1 MFIKDMIPKGLN
13 EAYFG
18 KSKELELIE
27 KSFDKAIQSKDKIDT
42 SSLGVV
48 AKQLQKKFG
57 FDNVSIGIDKT
68 PELNAYTYIDIAD
81 IRKMRIKT
89 SEGYKAM
96 PGNTCNI
103 LIVYSPPMLSG
114 VLSGK
119 ELTAI
124 TLHEIGH
131 QFAAKRIANSSSLR
145 HMASYIKG
153 LSELDKIIRIAS
165 QETNSIADM
174 FMMIRRVISKLT
186 EDAVFA
192 IKYVINTLILL
203 KDILKTPTL
212 KDTYNLIGDS
222 SKFGRI
228 LNNLKNFDM
237 RKNPPVRV
245 HDLEEEMA
253 DSFATIYGYGPELAS
268 ALTKIE
274 AADID
279 DNFDPYDNSFYN
291 LYIYIPIYTLLSYI
305 CTTDSGIAIQTSK
318 RVYAQLLTLRKE
330 INDINTDAKTKKRI
344 LADIDELEKV
354 YGKYIDERIEAAER
368 NKVKSATDKYN
379 EEFWNRVLTNK
390 GDNELFS
397 YNKLGELLK

>member
-1 MFIKDMIPKGLN
+1 MFIKDMTTAVN
-13 EAYFG
+13 ETYFG
-18 KSKELELIE
+18 KSKELEIIE
-27 KSFDKAIQSKDKIDT
+27 KSFDKAIQSKDKIDA

-57 FDNVSIGIDKT
+57 FDNVSIGIDKS
-68 PELNAYTYIDIAD
+68 PGLNAYTYIDIAD
-81 IRKMRIKT
+81 IKKMKIKT
-89 SEGYKAM
+89 SEGYKAL
-96 PGNTCNI
+96 PGNTCSI
-103 LIVYSPPMLSG
+103 LVVFSPAMLSG

-131 QFAAKRIANSSSLR
+131 QFASKRILNSSSLR
-145 HMASYIKG
+145 YMASYIRG

-222 SKFGRI
+222 TKSNRI
-228 LNNLKNFDM
+228 MNYIKNFD
-237 RKNPPVRV
+237 KVKKPIRV

-274 AADID
+274 ASDID
-279 DNFDPYDNSFYN
+279 EEFDPYDNSFYN

-305 CTTDSGIAIQTSK
+305 CTSDSGIAIQTSR

-330 INDINTDAKTKKRI
+330 MNDINTDAKTKKRI

-368 NKVKSATDKYN
+368 NKVKSTTDRYN

-390 GDNELFS
+390 RDNELFS

>member
-1 MFIKDMIPKGLN
+1 MFIKDMTTAVN
-13 EAYFG
+13 ETYFG
-18 KSKELELIE
+18 KSKELEIIE
-27 KSFDKAIQSKDKIDT
+27 KSFDKAIQSKDKIDA
-42 SSLGVV
+42 SSLGIV

-68 PELNAYTYIDIAD
+68 PGLNAYTYIDIAD
-81 IRKMRIKT
+81 IKKMKIKT
-89 SEGYKAM
+89 SEGYKAL
-96 PGNTCNI
+96 PGNTCSI
-103 LIVYSPPMLSG
+103 LVVFSPAMLSG

-131 QFAAKRIANSSSLR
+131 QFASKRILNSSSLR
-145 HMASYIKG
+145 YMASYIRG

-222 SKFGRI
+222 TKSNRI
-228 LNNLKNFDM
+228 MNYIKNFD
-237 RKNPPVRV
+237 KIKKPIKV

-274 AADID
+274 ASDID
-279 DNFDPYDNSFYN
+279 DEFDPYDNSFYN

-305 CTTDSGIAIQTSK
+305 CTSDSGIAIQTSR

-330 INDINTDAKTKKRI
+330 MNDINTDAKTKKRI

-368 NKVKSATDKYN
+368 NKVKSATDRYN

-390 GDNELFS
+390 RDNELFS

>member
-1 MFIKDMIPKGLN
+1 MFIKDMTTAVN
-13 EAYFG
+13 ETYFG

-27 KSFDKAIQSKDKIDT
+27 KSFDKAIQSKDKIDAV
-42 SSLGVV
+42 SLGTV

-57 FDNVSIGIDKT
+57 FDNVSIGIDKS
-68 PELNAYTYIDIAD
+68 PGLNAYTYIDIAD
-81 IRKMRIKT
+81 IKKMKIKT
-89 SEGYKAM
+89 SEGYKAL
-96 PGNTCNI
+96 PGNTCSI
-103 LIVYSPPMLSG
+103 LVVFSPAMLSG

-131 QFAAKRIANSSSLR
+131 QFASKRILNSSSLR
-145 HMASYIKG
+145 YMASYIRG

-174 FMMIRRVISKLT
+174 FMTIRKVISKLT

-222 SKFGRI
+222 TKSNRI
-228 LNNLKNFDM
+228 MNYIKNFD
-237 RKNPPVRV
+237 KIKKPIKV

-274 AADID
+274 ASDID
-279 DNFDPYDNSFYN
+279 EEFDPYDNSFYN

-305 CTTDSGIAIQTSK
+305 CTSDSGIAIQTSR

-330 INDINTDAKTKKRI
+330 MNDINTDAKTKKRI
-344 LADIDELEKV
+344 IADIDELEKV

-368 NKVKSATDKYN
+368 NKVKSATDRYN

-390 GDNELFS
+390 RDNELFS

>member
-1 MFIKDMIPKGLN
+1 MFIKDMTTAVN
-13 EAYFG
+13 ETYFG

-27 KSFDKAIQSKDKIDT
+27 KSFDKAIQSKNKIDA
-42 SSLGVV
+42 SSLGIV

-57 FDNVSIGIDKT
+57 FDNVSIGIDKS
-68 PELNAYTYIDIAD
+68 PGLNAYTYIDIAD
-81 IRKMRIKT
+81 IKKMKIKT
-89 SEGYKAM
+89 SEGYKAL
-96 PGNTCNI
+96 PGNTCSI
-103 LIVYSPPMLSG
+103 LVVFSPAMLSG

-131 QFAAKRIANSSSLR
+131 QFASKRILNSSSLR
-145 HMASYIKG
+145 YMASYIRG

-222 SKFGRI
+222 TKSNRI
-228 LNNLKNFDM
+228 MNYIKNFD
-237 RKNPPVRV
+237 KVKKPIKV

-274 AADID
+274 ASDID
-279 DNFDPYDNSFYN
+279 DEFDPYDNSFYN

-305 CTTDSGIAIQTSK
+305 CTSDSGIAIQTSR

-330 INDINTDAKTKKRI
+330 MNDINTDAKTKKRI

-368 NKVKSATDKYN
+368 NKVKSATDRYN

-390 GDNELFS
+390 RDNELFS

>member
-1 MFIKDMIPKGLN
+1 MFIKDMTTAVN
-13 EAYFG
+13 ETYFG
-18 KSKELELIE
+18 KSKELEIIE
-27 KSFDKAIQSKDKIDT
+27 KSFDKAIQSKDKIDA

-57 FDNVSIGIDKT
+57 FDNVSLGIDKS
-68 PELNAYTYIDIAD
+68 PGLNAYTYIDIAD
-81 IRKMRIKT
+81 IKKMKIKT
-89 SEGYKAM
+89 SEGYKAL
-96 PGNTCNI
+96 PGNTCSI
-103 LIVYSPPMLSG
+103 LVVFSPAMLSG

-131 QFAAKRIANSSSLR
+131 QFASKRILNSSSLR
-145 HMASYIKG
+145 YMASYIRG

-222 SKFGRI
+222 TKSNRI
-228 LNNLKNFDM
+228 LNYIKNFD
-237 RKNPPVRV
+237 KVKKPIKV

-274 AADID
+274 ASDID
-279 DNFDPYDNSFYN
+279 DEFDPYDNSFYN

-305 CTTDSGIAIQTSK
+305 CTSDSGIAIQTSR

-330 INDINTDAKTKKRI
+330 MNDINTDAKTKKRI

-368 NKVKSATDKYN
+368 NKVKSATDRYN

-390 GDNELFS
+390 RDNELFS

>member
-1 MFIKDMIPKGLN
+1 MFIKDMTTAVN
-13 EAYFG
+13 ETYFG
-18 KSKELELIE
+18 KSKELEIIE
-27 KSFDKAIQSKDKIDT
+27 KSFDKAIQSKDKIDAA
-42 SSLGVV
+42 SLGTV

-57 FDNVSIGIDKT
+57 FDNVSIGIDKN
-68 PELNAYTYIDIAD
+68 PDINAYTYIDIAD
-81 IRKMRIKT
+81 IKKMRIKT

-103 LIVYSPPMLSG
+103 LIVYSPSMLSG
-114 VLSGK
+114 ILSGK

-145 HMASYIKG
+145 HMASYIRG

-203 KDILKTPTL
+203 KDIFKTPTL

-222 SKFGRI
+222 SKFSRVMNYI
-228 LNNLKNFDM
+228 KNYDM
-237 RKNPPVRV
+237 VKKPISV

-344 LADIDELEKV
+344 LADIDELEKI

-368 NKVKSATDKYN
+368 NKVKSTTDKYN

-390 GDNELFS
+390 RDNELFS

>member
-1 MFIKDMIPKGLN
+1 MFIKDMTTAVN
-13 EAYFG
+13 ETYFG

-27 KSFDKAIQSKDKIDT
+27 KSFDKAIQSKNKIDA
-42 SSLGVV
+42 SSLGIV

-57 FDNVSIGIDKT
+57 FDNVSIGIDKS
-68 PELNAYTYIDIAD
+68 PGLNAYTYIDIAD
-81 IRKMRIKT
+81 IKKMKIKT
-89 SEGYKAM
+89 SEGYKAL
-96 PGNTCNI
+96 PGNTCSI
-103 LIVYSPPMLSG
+103 LVVFSQAMLSG

-131 QFAAKRIANSSSLR
+131 QFASKRILNSSSLR
-145 HMASYIKG
+145 YMASYIRG

-222 SKFGRI
+222 TKSNRI
-228 LNNLKNFDM
+228 MNYIKNFD
-237 RKNPPVRV
+237 KVKKPIKV

-274 AADID
+274 ASDID
-279 DNFDPYDNSFYN
+279 EEFDPYDNSFYN

-305 CTTDSGIAIQTSK
+305 CTSDSDIAIQTSR

-330 INDINTDAKTKKRI
+330 MNDINTDAKTKKRI
-344 LADIDELEKV
+344 IADIDELEKV
-354 YGKYIDERIEAAER
+354 YGKYIDERIEASER
-368 NKVKSATDKYN
+368 NKVKSATDRYN

-390 GDNELFS
+390 RDNELFS

>member
-1 MFIKDMIPKGLN
+1 MFIKDMTTAVN
-13 EAYFG
+13 ETYFG

-27 KSFDKAIQSKDKIDT
+27 KSFDKAIQSKNKIDA
-42 SSLGVV
+42 SSLGIV

-68 PELNAYTYIDIAD
+68 PGLNAYTYIDIAD
-81 IRKMRIKT
+81 IKKMKIKT
-89 SEGYKAM
+89 SEGYKAL
-96 PGNTCNI
+96 PGNTCSI
-103 LIVYSPPMLSG
+103 LVVFSPAMLSG

-131 QFAAKRIANSSSLR
+131 QFASKRILNSSSLR
-145 HMASYIKG
+145 YMASYIRG

-222 SKFGRI
+222 TKSNRI
-228 LNNLKNFDM
+228 MNYIKNFD
-237 RKNPPVRV
+237 KVKKPIKV

-274 AADID
+274 ASDID
-279 DNFDPYDNSFYN
+279 EEFDPYDNSFYN

-305 CTTDSGIAIQTSK
+305 CTSDSGIAIQTSR

-330 INDINTDAKTKKRI
+330 MNDINTDAKTKKRI

-368 NKVKSATDKYN
+368 NKVKSTTDRYN

-390 GDNELFS
+390 RDNELFS

>member
-1 MFIKDMIPKGLN
+1 MFIKDMTTAVN
-13 EAYFG
+13 ETYFG
-18 KSKELELIE
+18 KSKELEIIE
-27 KSFDKAIQSKDKIDT
+27 KSFDKAIQSKDKIDAA
-42 SSLGVV
+42 SLGIV

-57 FDNVSIGIDKT
+57 FDNVSIGIDKS
-68 PELNAYTYIDIAD
+68 PGLNAYTYIDIAD
-81 IRKMRIKT
+81 IKKMKIKT
-89 SEGYKAM
+89 SEGYKAL
-96 PGNTCNI
+96 PGNTCSI
-103 LIVYSPPMLSG
+103 LVVFFPAMLSG

-131 QFAAKRIANSSSLR
+131 QFASKRILNSSSLR
-145 HMASYIKG
+145 YMASYIRG

-222 SKFGRI
+222 TKSNRI
-228 LNNLKNFDM
+228 MNYIKNFD
-237 RKNPPVRV
+237 KVKKPIKV

-274 AADID
+274 ASDID
-279 DNFDPYDNSFYN
+279 EEFDPYDNSFYN

-305 CTTDSGIAIQTSK
+305 CTSDSGIAIQTSR

-330 INDINTDAKTKKRI
+330 MNDINTDAKTKKRI

-368 NKVKSATDKYN
+368 NKVKSATDRYN

-390 GDNELFS
+390 RDNELFS

>member
-1 MFIKDMIPKGLN
+1 MFIKDMTTAVN
-13 EAYFG
+13 ETYFG
-18 KSKELELIE
+18 KSKELETIE
-27 KSFDKAIQSKDKIDT
+27 KSFDKAIQSKDKIDA
-42 SSLGVV
+42 SSLGIV

-68 PELNAYTYIDIAD
+68 PGLNAYTYIDIAD
-81 IRKMRIKT
+81 IKKMKIKT
-89 SEGYKAM
+89 SEGYKAL
-96 PGNTCNI
+96 PGNTCSI
-103 LIVYSPPMLSG
+103 LVVFSPAMLSG

-131 QFAAKRIANSSSLR
+131 QFASKRILNSSSLR
-145 HMASYIKG
+145 YMASYIRG

-222 SKFGRI
+222 TKSNRI
-228 LNNLKNFDM
+228 MNYIKNFD
-237 RKNPPVRV
+237 KVKKPIKV

-274 AADID
+274 ASDID
-279 DNFDPYDNSFYN
+279 EEFDPYDNSFYN

-305 CTTDSGIAIQTSK
+305 CTSDSGIAIQTSR

-330 INDINTDAKTKKRI
+330 MNDINTDAKTKKRI

-368 NKVKSATDKYN
+368 NKVKSTTDRYN

-390 GDNELFS
+390 RDNELFS

>member
-1 MFIKDMIPKGLN
+1 MFIKDMTTTTVN
-13 EAYFG
+13 ETYFG

-27 KSFDKAIQSKDKIDT
+27 KSFDKAIQSKNKIDA
-42 SSLGVV
+42 SSLGIV

-57 FDNVSIGIDKT
+57 FDNVSIGIDKS
-68 PELNAYTYIDIAD
+68 PGLNAYTYIDIAD
-81 IRKMRIKT
+81 IKKMKIKT
-89 SEGYKAM
+89 SEGYKAL
-96 PGNTCNI
+96 PGNTCSI
-103 LIVYSPPMLSG
+103 LVVFSPAMLSG
-114 VLSGK
+114 VISGK

-131 QFAAKRIANSSSLR
+131 QFASKRILNSSSLR
-145 HMASYIKG
+145 YMASYIRG

-222 SKFGRI
+222 TKFNRI
-228 LNNLKNFDM
+228 MNYIKNFD
-237 RKNPPVRV
+237 KVKKPIRV

-274 AADID
+274 ASDID
-279 DNFDPYDNSFYN
+279 EEFDPYDNSFYN

-305 CTTDSGIAIQTSK
+305 CTSDSGIAIQTSR

-330 INDINTDAKTKKRI
+330 MNDINTDAKTKKRI

-368 NKVKSATDKYN
+368 NKVKSTTDRYN

-390 GDNELFS
+390 RDNELFS

>member
-1 MFIKDMIPKGLN
+1 MFIKDMTTAVN
-13 EAYFG
+13 ETYFG
-18 KSKELELIE
+18 KSKELEIIE
-27 KSFDKAIQSKDKIDT
+27 KSFDKAIQSKDKIDA
-42 SSLGVV
+42 SSLGIV

-57 FDNVSIGIDKT
+57 FDNVSIGIDKS
-68 PELNAYTYIDIAD
+68 PGLNAYTYIDIAD
-81 IRKMRIKT
+81 IKKMKIKT
-89 SEGYKAM
+89 SEGYKAL
-96 PGNTCNI
+96 PGNTCSI
-103 LIVYSPPMLSG
+103 LVVFSPAMLSG

-131 QFAAKRIANSSSLR
+131 QFASKRILNSSSLR
-145 HMASYIKG
+145 YMASYIRG

-222 SKFGRI
+222 TKFNRI
-228 LNNLKNFDM
+228 MNYIKNFD
-237 RKNPPVRV
+237 KVNKPIRV
-245 HDLEEEMA
+245 HDMEEEMA

-274 AADID
+274 ASDID
-279 DNFDPYDNSFYN
+279 DEFDPYDNSFYN

-305 CTTDSGIAIQTSK
+305 CTSDSGIAIQTSR

-330 INDINTDAKTKKRI
+330 MNDINTDAKTKKRI
-344 LADIDELEKV
+344 LVDIDELEKV

-368 NKVKSATDKYN
+368 NKVKSATDRYN

-390 GDNELFS
+390 RDNELFS

>member
-1 MFIKDMIPKGLN
+1 MFIKDMTTAVN
-13 EAYFG
+13 ETYFG
-18 KSKELELIE
+18 KSKELEIIE
-27 KSFDKAIQSKDKIDT
+27 KSFDKAIQSKDKIDA
-42 SSLGVV
+42 SSLGIV

-57 FDNVSIGIDKT
+57 FDNVSIGIDKS
-68 PELNAYTYIDIAD
+68 PGLNAYTYIDIAD
-81 IRKMRIKT
+81 IKKMKIKT
-89 SEGYKAM
+89 SEGYKAL
-96 PGNTCNI
+96 PGNTCSI
-103 LIVYSPPMLSG
+103 LVVFSPAMLSG

-131 QFAAKRIANSSSLR
+131 QFASKRILNSSSLR
-145 HMASYIKG
+145 YMASYIRG

-222 SKFGRI
+222 TKSNRI
-228 LNNLKNFDM
+228 MNYIKNFD
-237 RKNPPVRV
+237 KVKKPIKV

-274 AADID
+274 ASDID
-279 DNFDPYDNSFYN
+279 EEFDPYDNSFYN

-305 CTTDSGIAIQTSK
+305 CTSDSGIAIQTSR

-330 INDINTDAKTKKRI
+330 MNDINTDAKTKKRI

-368 NKVKSATDKYN
+368 NKVKSATDRYN

-390 GDNELFS
+390 RDNELFS

>member
-1 MFIKDMIPKGLN
+1 MFIKDMTTAVN
-13 EAYFG
+13 ETYFG
-18 KSKELELIE
+18 KSKELEIIE
-27 KSFDKAIQSKDKIDT
+27 KSFDKAIQSKDKIDA
-42 SSLGVV
+42 SSLGIV

-68 PELNAYTYIDIAD
+68 PGLNAYTYIDIAD
-81 IRKMRIKT
+81 IKKMKIKT
-89 SEGYKAM
+89 SEGYKAL
-96 PGNTCNI
+96 PGNTCSI
-103 LIVYSPPMLSG
+103 LVVFSPAMLSG
-114 VLSGK
+114 ILSGK

-131 QFAAKRIANSSSLR
+131 QFASKRILNSSSLR
-145 HMASYIKG
+145 YMASYIRG

-222 SKFGRI
+222 TKSNRI
-228 LNNLKNFDM
+228 MNYIKNFD
-237 RKNPPVRV
+237 KVKKPIKV

-274 AADID
+274 ASDID
-279 DNFDPYDNSFYN
+279 EEFDPYDNSFYN

-305 CTTDSGIAIQTSK
+305 CTSDSGIAIQTSR

-330 INDINTDAKTKKRI
+330 MNDINTDAKTKKRI

-368 NKVKSATDKYN
+368 NKVKSATDRYN

-390 GDNELFS
+390 RDNELFS

>member
-1 MFIKDMIPKGLN
+1 MFIKDMTTTVN
-13 EAYFG
+13 ETYFG
-18 KSKELELIE
+18 KSKELEIIE
-27 KSFDKAIQSKDKIDT
+27 KSFDKAIQSKDKIDA
-42 SSLGVV
+42 SSLGIV

-68 PELNAYTYIDIAD
+68 PGLNAYTYIDIAD
-81 IRKMRIKT
+81 IKKMKIKT
-89 SEGYKAM
+89 SEGYKAL
-96 PGNTCNI
+96 PGNTCSI
-103 LIVYSPPMLSG
+103 LVVFSPAMLSG

-131 QFAAKRIANSSSLR
+131 QFASKRILNSSSLR
-145 HMASYIKG
+145 YMASYIRG

-222 SKFGRI
+222 TKFSRI
-228 LNNLKNFDM
+228 MNYINNFD
-237 RKNPPVRV
+237 KVKKPIRV

-274 AADID
+274 ASDID
-279 DNFDPYDNSFYN
+279 EEFDPYDNSFYN

-305 CTTDSGIAIQTSK
+305 FTSDSGIAIKTSR

-330 INDINTDAKTKKRI
+330 MNDINTDAKTKKRI

-368 NKVKSATDKYN
+368 NKVKSATDRYN

-390 GDNELFS
+390 RDNELFS

>member
-1 MFIKDMIPKGLN
+1 MFIKDMTTAVN
-13 EAYFG
+13 ETYFG

-27 KSFDKAIQSKDKIDT
+27 KSFDKAIQSKNKIDA
-42 SSLGVV
+42 SSLGIV

-68 PELNAYTYIDIAD
+68 PGLNAYTYIDIAD
-81 IRKMRIKT
+81 IKKMKIKT
-89 SEGYKAM
+89 SEGYKAL
-96 PGNTCNI
+96 PGNTCSI
-103 LIVYSPPMLSG
+103 LVVFSPAMLSG

-131 QFAAKRIANSSSLR
+131 QFASKRILNSSSLR
-145 HMASYIKG
+145 YMASYIRG

-192 IKYVINTLILL
+192 IKYAINTLILL

-222 SKFGRI
+222 TKFSRI
-228 LNNLKNFDM
+228 MNYINNFD
-237 RKNPPVRV
+237 KIKKPIRV

-274 AADID
+274 ASDID
-279 DNFDPYDNSFYN
+279 EEFDPYDNSFYN

-305 CTTDSGIAIQTSK
+305 CTSDSGIAIQTSR

-330 INDINTDAKTKKRI
+330 MNDINTDAKTKKRI

-368 NKVKSATDKYN
+368 NKVKSATDRYN

-390 GDNELFS
+390 RDNELFS

>member
-1 MFIKDMIPKGLN
+1 MFIKDMTTAVN
-13 EAYFG
+13 ETYFG
-18 KSKELELIE
+18 KSKELETIE
-27 KSFDKAIQSKDKIDT
+27 KSFDKAIQSKDKIDA
-42 SSLGVV
+42 SSLGIV

-68 PELNAYTYIDIAD
+68 PGLNAYTYIDIAD
-81 IRKMRIKT
+81 IKKMKIKT
-89 SEGYKAM
+89 SEGYKAL
-96 PGNTCNI
+96 PGNTCSI
-103 LIVYSPPMLSG
+103 LVVFSPAMLSG

-131 QFAAKRIANSSSLR
+131 QFASKRILNSSSLR
-145 HMASYIKG
+145 YMASYIRG

-222 SKFGRI
+222 TKSNRI
-228 LNNLKNFDM
+228 MNYIKNFD
-237 RKNPPVRV
+237 KVKKPIKV

-274 AADID
+274 ASDID
-279 DNFDPYDNSFYN
+279 EEFDPYDNSFYN

-305 CTTDSGIAIQTSK
+305 CTSDSGIAIQTSR

-330 INDINTDAKTKKRI
+330 MNDIKTDAKTKKRI

-368 NKVKSATDKYN
+368 NKVKSATDRYN

-390 GDNELFS
+390 RDNELFS

>member
-1 MFIKDMIPKGLN
+1 MFIKDMTTAVN
-13 EAYFG
+13 ETYFG

-27 KSFDKAIQSKDKIDT
+27 KSFDKAIQSKNKIDA
-42 SSLGVV
+42 SSLGIV

-57 FDNVSIGIDKT
+57 FDDVSIGIDKS
-68 PELNAYTYIDIAD
+68 PGLNAYTYIDIVD
-81 IRKMRIKT
+81 IKKMKIKT
-89 SEGYKAM
+89 SEGYKAL
-96 PGNTCNI
+96 PGNTCSI
-103 LIVYSPPMLSG
+103 LVVFSPAMLTG

-131 QFAAKRIANSSSLR
+131 QFASKRILNSSSLR
-145 HMASYIKG
+145 YMASYIRG

-222 SKFGRI
+222 TKFNRI
-228 LNNLKNFDM
+228 MNYINNFD
-237 RKNPPVRV
+237 KVKKPIKV

-274 AADID
+274 ASDID
-279 DNFDPYDNSFYN
+279 EEFDPYDNSFYN

-305 CTTDSGIAIQTSK
+305 CTSDSGIAIQTSR

-330 INDINTDAKTKKRI
+330 MNDINTDAKTKKRI

-368 NKVKSATDKYN
+368 NKVKSATDRYN

-390 GDNELFS
+390 RDNELFS

>member
-1 MFIKDMIPKGLN
+1 MFIKDMTTAVN
-13 EAYFG
+13 ETYFG
-18 KSKELELIE
+18 KSKELEIIE
-27 KSFDKAIQSKDKIDT
+27 KSFDKAIQSKDKIDA
-42 SSLGVV
+42 SSLGIV

-68 PELNAYTYIDIAD
+68 PGLNAYTYIDIAD
-81 IRKMRIKT
+81 IKKMKIKT
-89 SEGYKAM
+89 SEGYKAL
-96 PGNTCNI
+96 PGNTCSI
-103 LIVYSPPMLSG
+103 LVVFSPAMLTG

-131 QFAAKRIANSSSLR
+131 QFASKRILNSSSLR
-145 HMASYIKG
+145 YMASYIRG

-165 QETNSIADM
+165 QETNSIAYM

-222 SKFGRI
+222 TKFNRI
-228 LNNLKNFDM
+228 MNYINNFD
-237 RKNPPVRV
+237 KVKKPIKV

-274 AADID
+274 ASDID
-279 DNFDPYDNSFYN
+279 EEFDPYDNSFYN

-305 CTTDSGIAIQTSK
+305 CTSDSGIAIQTSR

-330 INDINTDAKTKKRI
+330 MNDINTDAKTKKRI

-368 NKVKSATDKYN
+368 NKVKSTTDRYN

-390 GDNELFS
+390 RDNELFS

>member
-1 MFIKDMIPKGLN
+1 MFIKDMTTAVN
-13 EAYFG
+13 ETYFG
-18 KSKELELIE
+18 KSKELEIIE
-27 KSFDKAIQSKDKIDT
+27 KSFDKAIQSKDKIDA
-42 SSLGVV
+42 SSLGIV

-68 PELNAYTYIDIAD
+68 PGLNAYTYIDIAD
-81 IRKMRIKT
+81 IKKMKIKT
-89 SEGYKAM
+89 SEGYKAL
-96 PGNTCNI
+96 PGNTCSI
-103 LIVYSPPMLSG
+103 LVVFSPAMLSG

-131 QFAAKRIANSSSLR
+131 QFASKRILNSSSLR
-145 HMASYIKG
+145 YMASYIRG

-222 SKFGRI
+222 TKFSRI
-228 LNNLKNFDM
+228 MNYINNFD
-237 RKNPPVRV
+237 KIKKPIRV

-253 DSFATIYGYGPELAS
+253 DSFATIYGYGPELTS

-274 AADID
+274 ASDID
-279 DNFDPYDNSFYN
+279 EEFDPYDNSFYN

-305 CTTDSGIAIQTSK
+305 CTSDSGVAIQTSR

-330 INDINTDAKTKKRI
+330 MNDINTDAKTKKRI

-368 NKVKSATDKYN
+368 NKVKSATDRYN

-390 GDNELFS
+390 RDNELFS

>member
-1 MFIKDMIPKGLN
+1 MFIKDMTTAVN
-13 EAYFG
+13 ETYFG
-18 KSKELELIE
+18 KSKELEIIE
-27 KSFDKAIQSKDKIDT
+27 KSFDKAIQSKDKIDA
-42 SSLGVV
+42 SSLGIV

-68 PELNAYTYIDIAD
+68 PGLNAYTYIDIAD
-81 IRKMRIKT
+81 IKKMKIKT
-89 SEGYKAM
+89 SEGYKAL
-96 PGNTCNI
+96 PGNTCSI
-103 LIVYSPPMLSG
+103 LVVFSPAMLSG

-131 QFAAKRIANSSSLR
+131 QFASKRILNSSSLR
-145 HMASYIKG
+145 YMASYIRG

-222 SKFGRI
+222 TKSNRI
-228 LNNLKNFDM
+228 MNYIKNFD
-237 RKNPPVRV
+237 KVKKPIKV

-274 AADID
+274 ASDID
-279 DNFDPYDNSFYN
+279 EEFDPYDNSFYN

-305 CTTDSGIAIQTSK
+305 CTSDSGIAIQTSR

-330 INDINTDAKTKKRI
+330 MNDINTDAKTKKRI
-344 LADIDELEKV
+344 LVDIDELEKV

-368 NKVKSATDKYN
+368 NKVKSATDRYN

-390 GDNELFS
+390 RDNELFS

>member
-1 MFIKDMIPKGLN
+1 MFIKDMTTAVN
-13 EAYFG
+13 ETYFG
-18 KSKELELIE
+18 KSKELEIIE
-27 KSFDKAIQSKDKIDT
+27 KSFDKAIQSKDKIDA
-42 SSLGVV
+42 SSLGIV

-68 PELNAYTYIDIAD
+68 PGLNAYTYIDIAD
-81 IRKMRIKT
+81 IKKMKIKT
-89 SEGYKAM
+89 SEGYKAL
-96 PGNTCNI
+96 PGNTCSI
-103 LIVYSPPMLSG
+103 LVVFSPAMLSG

-131 QFAAKRIANSSSLR
+131 QFASKRILNSSSLR
-145 HMASYIKG
+145 YMASYIRG

-165 QETNSIADM
+165 QETNSIVDM

-222 SKFGRI
+222 TKFSRI
-228 LNNLKNFDM
+228 MNYINNFD
-237 RKNPPVRV
+237 KVKKPIKV

-274 AADID
+274 ASDID
-279 DNFDPYDNSFYN
+279 EEFDPYDNSFYN
-291 LYIYIPIYTLLSYI
+291 LYIHIPIYTLLSYI
-305 CTTDSGIAIQTSK
+305 CTSDSGIAIQTSR

-330 INDINTDAKTKKRI
+330 MNDINTDAKTKKRI

-354 YGKYIDERIEAAER
+354 YGKYIDERIESAER
-368 NKVKSATDKYN
+368 NKVKSATDRYN
-379 EEFWNRVLTNK
+379 EEFWNRILTNK
-390 GDNELFS
+390 RDNELFS

>member
-1 MFIKDMIPKGLN
+1 MFIKDMTTAVN
-13 EAYFG
+13 ETYFG

-27 KSFDKAIQSKDKIDT
+27 KSFDKAIQSKDKIDA
-42 SSLGVV
+42 SSLGIV

-68 PELNAYTYIDIAD
+68 PGLNAYTYIDIAD
-81 IRKMRIKT
+81 IKKMKIKT
-89 SEGYKAM
+89 SEGYKAL
-96 PGNTCNI
+96 PGNTCSI
-103 LIVYSPPMLSG
+103 LVVFSPAMLSG

-131 QFAAKRIANSSSLR
+131 QFASKRILNSSSLR
-145 HMASYIKG
+145 YMASYIRG
-153 LSELDKIIRIAS
+153 LSELDKIIRIAY

-222 SKFGRI
+222 TKSNRI
-228 LNNLKNFDM
+228 MNYIKNFD
-237 RKNPPVRV
+237 KVKKPIKV

-274 AADID
+274 ASDID
-279 DNFDPYDNSFYN
+279 EEFDPYDNSFYN

-305 CTTDSGIAIQTSK
+305 CTSDSGIAIQTSR

-330 INDINTDAKTKKRI
+330 MNDINTDAKTKKRI

-368 NKVKSATDKYN
+368 NKVKSATDRYN

-390 GDNELFS
+390 RDNELFS

>member
-1 MFIKDMIPKGLN
+1 MFIKDMTTAVN
-13 EAYFG
+13 ETYFG
-18 KSKELELIE
+18 KSKELEIIE
-27 KSFDKAIQSKDKIDT
+27 KSFDKAIQSKDKIDA
-42 SSLGVV
+42 SSLGIV

-68 PELNAYTYIDIAD
+68 PGLNAYTYIDIAD
-81 IRKMRIKT
+81 IKKMKIKT
-89 SEGYKAM
+89 SEGYKAL
-96 PGNTCNI
+96 PGNTCSI
-103 LIVYSPPMLSG
+103 LVVFSPAMLSG

-131 QFAAKRIANSSSLR
+131 QFASKRILNSSSLR
-145 HMASYIKG
+145 YMASYIRG

-222 SKFGRI
+222 TKSNRI
-228 LNNLKNFDM
+228 MNYIKNFD
-237 RKNPPVRV
+237 KVKKPIRV

-274 AADID
+274 ASDID
-279 DNFDPYDNSFYN
+279 DEFDPYDNSFYN

-305 CTTDSGIAIQTSK
+305 CTSDSGIAIQTSR

-330 INDINTDAKTKKRI
+330 MNDINTDAKTKKRI

-368 NKVKSATDKYN
+368 NKVKSATDRYN

-390 GDNELFS
+390 RDNELFS

>member
-1 MFIKDMIPKGLN
+1 MFIKDMTTAVN
-13 EAYFG
+13 ETYFG
-18 KSKELELIE
+18 KSKELETIE
-27 KSFDKAIQSKDKIDT
+27 KSFDKAIQSKDKIDA

-57 FDNVSIGIDKT
+57 FDNVSIGIDKS
-68 PELNAYTYIDIAD
+68 PGLNAYTYIDIAD
-81 IRKMRIKT
+81 IKKMKIKT
-89 SEGYKAM
+89 SEGYKAL
-96 PGNTCNI
+96 PGNTCSI
-103 LIVYSPPMLSG
+103 LVVFSPAMLSG

-131 QFAAKRIANSSSLR
+131 QFASKRILNSSSLR
-145 HMASYIKG
+145 YMASYIRG

-222 SKFGRI
+222 TKFNRI
-228 LNNLKNFDM
+228 MNYIMNFD
-237 RKNPPVRV
+237 KVKKPIRV

-274 AADID
+274 ASDID
-279 DNFDPYDNSFYN
+279 EEFDPYDNSFYN

-305 CTTDSGIAIQTSK
+305 CTSDSGVAIQTSR

-330 INDINTDAKTKKRI
+330 MNDIKTDAKTKKRI

-354 YGKYIDERIEAAER
+354 YGKYIDERIDAAER
-368 NKVKSATDKYN
+368 NKVKSTTDRYN

-390 GDNELFS
+390 RDTELFS

>member
-1 MFIKDMIPKGLN
+1 MFIKDMTTAVN
-13 EAYFG
+13 ETYFG
-18 KSKELELIE
+18 KSKELEIIE
-27 KSFDKAIQSKDKIDT
+27 KSFDKAIQSKDKIDA
-42 SSLGVV
+42 SSLGIV

-57 FDNVSIGIDKT
+57 FDNVSIGIDKS
-68 PELNAYTYIDIAD
+68 PGLNAYTYIDIAD
-81 IRKMRIKT
+81 IKKMKIKT
-89 SEGYKAM
+89 SEGYKAL
-96 PGNTCNI
+96 PGNTCSI
-103 LIVYSPPMLSG
+103 LVVFSPAMLSG

-131 QFAAKRIANSSSLR
+131 QFASKRILNSSSLR
-145 HMASYIKG
+145 YMASYIRG

-222 SKFGRI
+222 TKSNRI
-228 LNNLKNFDM
+228 MNYIKNFD
-237 RKNPPVRV
+237 KVKKPIKV

-274 AADID
+274 ASDID
-279 DNFDPYDNSFYN
+279 EEFDPYDNSFYN

-305 CTTDSGIAIQTSK
+305 CTSDSGVAIQTSR

-330 INDINTDAKTKKRI
+330 MNDIKTDAKTKKRI

-368 NKVKSATDKYN
+368 NKVKSATDRYN
-379 EEFWNRVLTNK
+379 EEFWNRILTNK
-390 GDNELFS
+390 RDNELFS

>member
-1 MFIKDMIPKGLN
+1 MFIKDMTTAVN
-13 EAYFG
+13 ETYFG

-27 KSFDKAIQSKDKIDT
+27 KSFDKAIQSKNKIDA
-42 SSLGVV
+42 SSLGIV

-57 FDNVSIGIDKT
+57 FDNVSIGIDKS
-68 PELNAYTYIDIAD
+68 PGLNAYTYIDIAD
-81 IRKMRIKT
+81 IKKMKIKT
-89 SEGYKAM
+89 SEGYKAL
-96 PGNTCNI
+96 PGNTCSI
-103 LIVYSPPMLSG
+103 LVVFSPAMLSG

-131 QFAAKRIANSSSLR
+131 QFASKRILNSSSLR
-145 HMASYIKG
+145 YMASYIRG

-222 SKFGRI
+222 TKFNRI
-228 LNNLKNFDM
+228 LNYINNFD
-237 RKNPPVRV
+237 KVKKPIKV

-274 AADID
+274 ASDID
-279 DNFDPYDNSFYN
+279 DEFDPYDNSFYN

-305 CTTDSGIAIQTSK
+305 CTSDSGVAIQTSR

-330 INDINTDAKTKKRI
+330 MNDINTDAKTKKRI

-368 NKVKSATDKYN
+368 NKVKSATDRYN

-390 GDNELFS
+390 RDNELFS

>member
-1 MFIKDMIPKGLN
+1 MFIKDMTTAVN
-13 EAYFG
+13 ETYFG
-18 KSKELELIE
+18 KSKELEIIE
-27 KSFDKAIQSKDKIDT
+27 KSFDKAIQSKDKIDA
-42 SSLGVV
+42 SSLGIV

-57 FDNVSIGIDKT
+57 FDNVSIGIDKS
-68 PELNAYTYIDIAD
+68 PGLNAYTYIDIAD
-81 IRKMRIKT
+81 IKKMKIKT
-89 SEGYKAM
+89 SEGYKAL
-96 PGNTCNI
+96 PGNTCSI
-103 LIVYSPPMLSG
+103 LVVFSPAMLSG

-131 QFAAKRIANSSSLR
+131 QFASKRILNSSSLR
-145 HMASYIKG
+145 YMASYIRG

-222 SKFGRI
+222 TKSNRI
-228 LNNLKNFDM
+228 MNYIKNFD
-237 RKNPPVRV
+237 KVKKPIKV

-274 AADID
+274 ASDID
-279 DNFDPYDNSFYN
+279 DEFDPYDNSFYN

-305 CTTDSGIAIQTSK
+305 CTSDSGIAIQTSR

-368 NKVKSATDKYN
+368 NKVKSATDRYN

-390 GDNELFS
+390 RDNELFS

>member
-1 MFIKDMIPKGLN
+1 MFIKDMTTAVN
-13 EAYFG
+13 ETYFG
-18 KSKELELIE
+18 KSKELEIIE
-27 KSFDKAIQSKDKIDT
+27 KSFDKAIQSKNKIDA
-42 SSLGVV
+42 SSLGIV

-57 FDNVSIGIDKT
+57 FDNVSIGIDKS
-68 PELNAYTYIDIAD
+68 PGLNAYTYIDIAD
-81 IRKMRIKT
+81 IKKMKIKT
-89 SEGYKAM
+89 SEGYKAL
-96 PGNTCNI
+96 PGNTCSI
-103 LIVYSPPMLSG
+103 LVVFSPAMLSG

-131 QFAAKRIANSSSLR
+131 QFASKRILNSSSLR
-145 HMASYIKG
+145 YMASYIRG

-222 SKFGRI
+222 TKSNRI
-228 LNNLKNFDM
+228 MNYIKNFD
-237 RKNPPVRV
+237 KVKKPIKV

-274 AADID
+274 ASDID
-279 DNFDPYDNSFYN
+279 EEFDPYDNSFYN

-305 CTTDSGIAIQTSK
+305 CTSDSGIAIQTSR

-330 INDINTDAKTKKRI
+330 MNDIKTDAKTKKRI

-354 YGKYIDERIEAAER
+354 YGKYIDERIEATER
-368 NKVKSATDKYN
+368 NKVKSATDRYN

-390 GDNELFS
+390 RDNELFS

>member
-1 MFIKDMIPKGLN
+1 MFIKDMTTTVN
-13 EAYFG
+13 ETYFG
-18 KSKELELIE
+18 KSKELEIIE
-27 KSFDKAIQSKDKIDT
+27 KSFDKAIQSKDKIDAA
-42 SSLGVV
+42 SLGVV

-81 IRKMRIKT
+81 IKKMRIKT
-89 SEGYKAM
+89 SEGYKAL
-96 PGNTCNI
+96 PGNTCSI
-103 LIVYSPPMLSG
+103 LVVFSPAMLSG

-131 QFAAKRIANSSSLR
+131 QFASKRILNSSSLR
-145 HMASYIKG
+145 YMASYIRG

-203 KDILKTPTL
+203 KDIIKTPTL

-222 SKFGRI
+222 TKFNRI
-228 LNNLKNFDM
+228 MNYIKTFD
-237 RKNPPVRV
+237 KVKKPIRV

-274 AADID
+274 ASDID
-279 DNFDPYDNSFYN
+279 EEFDPYDNSFYN

-305 CTTDSGIAIQTSK
+305 CTSDSGIAIQTSR

-330 INDINTDAKTKKRI
+330 MNDINTDAKTKKRI

-368 NKVKSATDKYN
+368 NKVKSTTDRYN

-390 GDNELFS
+390 RDNELFS

>member
-1 MFIKDMIPKGLN
+1 MFIKDMTTAVN
-13 EAYFG
+13 ETYFG
-18 KSKELELIE
+18 KSKELEIIE
-27 KSFDKAIQSKDKIDT
+27 KSFDKAIQSKDKIDA
-42 SSLGVV
+42 SSLGIV

-68 PELNAYTYIDIAD
+68 PGLNAYTYIDIAD
-81 IRKMRIKT
+81 IKKMKIKT
-89 SEGYKAM
+89 SEGYKAL
-96 PGNTCNI
+96 PGNTCSI
-103 LIVYSPPMLSG
+103 LVVFSPAMLSG

-131 QFAAKRIANSSSLR
+131 QFASKRILNSSSLR
-145 HMASYIKG
+145 YMASYIRG

-222 SKFGRI
+222 AKFNRI
-228 LNNLKNFDM
+228 MNYINNFD
-237 RKNPPVRV
+237 KVKKPIRV
-245 HDLEEEMA
+245 HDMEEEMA

-274 AADID
+274 ASDID
-279 DNFDPYDNSFYN
+279 EEFDPYDNSFYN

-305 CTTDSGIAIQTSK
+305 CTSDSGVAIQTSR

-330 INDINTDAKTKKRI
+330 MNDINTDAKTKKRI
-344 LADIDELEKV
+344 LADIDDLEKV

-368 NKVKSATDKYN
+368 NKVKSATDRYN

-390 GDNELFS
+390 RDNELFS

>member
-1 MFIKDMIPKGLN
+1 MFIKDMTSTIVN
-13 EAYFG
+13 ETYFG
-18 KSKELELIE
+18 KSKELEIIE
-27 KSFDKAIQSKDKIDT
+27 KSFDKAIQSKDKIDAA
-42 SSLGVV
+42 SLGTV

-57 FDNVSIGIDKT
+57 FDNVSIGIDKN
-68 PELNAYTYIDIAD
+68 PNLNAYTYIDIAD
-81 IRKMRIKT
+81 IKKMRIKT

-103 LIVYSPPMLSG
+103 LIVYSPSMLSG
-114 VLSGK
+114 ILSGK

-131 QFAAKRIANSSSLR
+131 QFAAKRISNSSSLR
-145 HMASYIKG
+145 HMASYIRG
-153 LSELDKIIRIAS
+153 LSELDKIIKIAS
-165 QETNSIADM
+165 QETNSIVDM

-192 IKYVINTLILL
+192 IKYVINTLVLL
-203 KDILKTPTL
+203 KEMFNTPTL
-212 KDTYNLIGDS
+212 KATYNLIGDS
-222 SKFGRI
+222 TKFSRI
-228 LNNLKNFDM
+228 MNYIKNFDM
-237 RKNPPVRV
+237 GKKPVRV

-344 LADIDELEKV
+344 LADIDELEKI

-368 NKVKSATDKYN
+368 NKVKSTTDRYN

-390 GDNELFS
+390 RDNELFS

>member
-1 MFIKDMIPKGLN
+1 MFIKDMTTAVN
-13 EAYFG
+13 ETYFG
-18 KSKELELIE
+18 KSKELETIE
-27 KSFDKAIQSKDKIDT
+27 KSFDKAIQSKDKIDA
-42 SSLGVV
+42 SSLGIV

-68 PELNAYTYIDIAD
+68 PGLNAYTYIDIAD
-81 IRKMRIKT
+81 IKKMKIKT
-89 SEGYKAM
+89 SEGYKAL
-96 PGNTCNI
+96 PGNTCSI
-103 LIVYSPPMLSG
+103 LVVFSPAMLSG

-131 QFAAKRIANSSSLR
+131 QFASKRILNSSSLR
-145 HMASYIKG
+145 YMASYIRG

-222 SKFGRI
+222 TKSNRI
-228 LNNLKNFDM
+228 MNYIKNFD
-237 RKNPPVRV
+237 KVKKPIRV

-274 AADID
+274 ASDID
-279 DNFDPYDNSFYN
+279 EEFDPYDNSFYN

-305 CTTDSGIAIQTSK
+305 CTSDSGIAIQTSR

-330 INDINTDAKTKKRI
+330 MNDINTDAKTKKRI

-368 NKVKSATDKYN
+368 NKVKSATDRYN

-390 GDNELFS
+390 RDNELFS

>member
-1 MFIKDMIPKGLN
+1 MFIKDMTTAVN
-13 EAYFG
+13 ETYFG
-18 KSKELELIE
+18 KSKELEIIE
-27 KSFDKAIQSKDKIDT
+27 KSFDKAIQSKNKIDA

-68 PELNAYTYIDIAD
+68 PGLNAYTYIDIAD
-81 IRKMRIKT
+81 IKKMKIKT
-89 SEGYKAM
+89 SEGYKAL
-96 PGNTCNI
+96 PGNTCSI
-103 LIVYSPPMLSG
+103 LVVFSPAMLSG

-131 QFAAKRIANSSSLR
+131 QFASKRILNSSSLR
-145 HMASYIKG
+145 YMASYIRG

-222 SKFGRI
+222 TKSNRI
-228 LNNLKNFDM
+228 MNYIKNFD
-237 RKNPPVRV
+237 KVKKPIRV
-245 HDLEEEMA
+245 HDMEEEMA

-274 AADID
+274 ASDID
-279 DNFDPYDNSFYN
+279 EEFDPYDNSFYN

-305 CTTDSGIAIQTSK
+305 CTSDSGIAIQTSR

-330 INDINTDAKTKKRI
+330 MNDIKTDVKTKKRI

-368 NKVKSATDKYN
+368 NKVKSTTDRYN

-390 GDNELFS
+390 RDTELFS

>member
-1 MFIKDMIPKGLN
+1 MFIKDMTTAVN
-13 EAYFG
+13 ETYFG
-18 KSKELELIE
+18 KSKELETIE
-27 KSFDKAIQSKDKIDT
+27 KSFDKAIQSKDKIDA

-57 FDNVSIGIDKT
+57 FDNVSIGIDKS
-68 PELNAYTYIDIAD
+68 PGLNAYTYIDIAD
-81 IRKMRIKT
+81 IKKMKIKT
-89 SEGYKAM
+89 SEGYKAL
-96 PGNTCNI
+96 PGNTCSI
-103 LIVYSPPMLSG
+103 LVVFSPAMLSG

-131 QFAAKRIANSSSLR
+131 QFASKRILNSSSLR
-145 HMASYIKG
+145 YMASYIRG

-222 SKFGRI
+222 TKFNRI
-228 LNNLKNFDM
+228 MNYIMNFD
-237 RKNPPVRV
+237 KVKKPIRV

-274 AADID
+274 ASDID
-279 DNFDPYDNSFYN
+279 EEFDPYDNSFYN

-305 CTTDSGIAIQTSK
+305 CTSDSGVAIQTSR

-330 INDINTDAKTKKRI
+330 MNDINTDAKTKKRI

-368 NKVKSATDKYN
+368 NKVKSTTDRYN

-390 GDNELFS
+390 RDTELFS

>member
-1 MFIKDMIPKGLN
+1 MFIKDMTTAVN
-13 EAYFG
+13 ETYFG
-18 KSKELELIE
+18 KSKELEIIE
-27 KSFDKAIQSKDKIDT
+27 KSFDKAIQSKDKIDA
-42 SSLGVV
+42 SSLGIV

-68 PELNAYTYIDIAD
+68 PGLNAYTYIDIAD
-81 IRKMRIKT
+81 IKKMKIKT
-89 SEGYKAM
+89 SEGYKAL
-96 PGNTCNI
+96 PGNTCSI
-103 LIVYSPPMLSG
+103 LVVFSPAMLSG

-131 QFAAKRIANSSSLR
+131 QFASKRILNSSSLR
-145 HMASYIKG
+145 YMASYIRG

-165 QETNSIADM
+165 QETNSIVDM

-222 SKFGRI
+222 TKFSRI
-228 LNNLKNFDM
+228 MNYINNFD
-237 RKNPPVRV
+237 KVKKPIKV

-274 AADID
+274 ASDID
-279 DNFDPYDNSFYN
+279 EEFDPYDNSFYN

-305 CTTDSGIAIQTSK
+305 CTSDSGIAIQTSR

-330 INDINTDAKTKKRI
+330 MNDIKTDAKTKKRI

-368 NKVKSATDKYN
+368 NKVKSTTDRYN

-390 GDNELFS
+390 RDNELFS

>member
-1 MFIKDMIPKGLN
+1 MFIKDMTTAVN
-13 EAYFG
+13 ETYFG
-18 KSKELELIE
+18 KSKELEIIE
-27 KSFDKAIQSKDKIDT
+27 KSFDKAIQSKDKLDA
-42 SSLGVV
+42 SSLGIV

-68 PELNAYTYIDIAD
+68 PGLNAYTYIDIAD
-81 IRKMRIKT
+81 IKKMKIKT
-89 SEGYKAM
+89 SEGYKAL
-96 PGNTCNI
+96 PGNTCSI
-103 LIVYSPPMLSG
+103 LVVFSPAMLSG

-131 QFAAKRIANSSSLR
+131 QFASKRILNSSSLR
-145 HMASYIKG
+145 YMASYIRG

-222 SKFGRI
+222 TKSNRI
-228 LNNLKNFDM
+228 MNYIKNFD
-237 RKNPPVRV
+237 KVKKPIKV

-274 AADID
+274 ASDID
-279 DNFDPYDNSFYN
+279 EEFDPYDNSFYN

-305 CTTDSGIAIQTSK
+305 CTSDSGIAIQTSR

-330 INDINTDAKTKKRI
+330 MNDINTDAKTKKRI

-368 NKVKSATDKYN
+368 NKVKSATDRYN
-379 EEFWNRVLTNK
+379 EEFWNRVLNNK
-390 GDNELFS
+390 RDNELFS

>member
-1 MFIKDMIPKGLN
+1 MFIKDMTTTVN
-13 EAYFG
+13 ETYFG

-27 KSFDKAIQSKDKIDT
+27 KSFDKAIQSKNKIDA
-42 SSLGVV
+42 SSLGIV

-57 FDNVSIGIDKT
+57 FDNVSIGIDKS
-68 PELNAYTYIDIAD
+68 PGLNAYTYIDIAD
-81 IRKMRIKT
+81 IKKMKIKT
-89 SEGYKAM
+89 SEGYKAL
-96 PGNTCNI
+96 PGNTCSI
-103 LIVYSPPMLSG
+103 LVVFSPAMLSG

-131 QFAAKRIANSSSLR
+131 QFASKRILNSSSLR
-145 HMASYIKG
+145 YMASYIRG

-222 SKFGRI
+222 TKSNRI
-228 LNNLKNFDM
+228 MNYIKNFD
-237 RKNPPVRV
+237 KVKKPIKV

-274 AADID
+274 ASDID
-279 DNFDPYDNSFYN
+279 DEFDPYDNSFYN

-305 CTTDSGIAIQTSK
+305 CTSDSGIAIQTSR

-330 INDINTDAKTKKRI
+330 MNDINTDAKTKKRI

-368 NKVKSATDKYN
+368 NKVKSATDRYN

-390 GDNELFS
+390 RDNELFS

>member
-1 MFIKDMIPKGLN
+1 MFIKDMTTAVN
-13 EAYFG
+13 ETYFG
-18 KSKELELIE
+18 KSKELEIIE
-27 KSFDKAIQSKDKIDT
+27 KSFDKAIQSKNKIDA
-42 SSLGVV
+42 SSLGIV

-57 FDNVSIGIDKT
+57 FDNVSIGIDKS
-68 PELNAYTYIDIAD
+68 PGLNAYTYIDIAD
-81 IRKMRIKT
+81 IKKMKIKT
-89 SEGYKAM
+89 SEGYKAL
-96 PGNTCNI
+96 PGNTCSI
-103 LIVYSPPMLSG
+103 LVVFSPAMLSG

-131 QFAAKRIANSSSLR
+131 QFASKRILNSSSLR
-145 HMASYIKG
+145 YMASYIRG

-222 SKFGRI
+222 TKFNRI
-228 LNNLKNFDM
+228 MNYINNFD
-237 RKNPPVRV
+237 KVKKPIKV

-274 AADID
+274 ASDID
-279 DNFDPYDNSFYN
+279 EEFDPYDNSFYN

-305 CTTDSGIAIQTSK
+305 CTTDSGVAIQTSR

-330 INDINTDAKTKKRI
+330 MNDINTDAKTKKRI
-344 LADIDELEKV
+344 LADIDELEKA

-368 NKVKSATDKYN
+368 NKVKSATDRYN

-390 GDNELFS
+390 RDNELFS

>member
-1 MFIKDMIPKGLN
+1 MFIKDMTTAVN
-13 EAYFG
+13 ETYFG
-18 KSKELELIE
+18 KSKELEIIE
-27 KSFDKAIQSKDKIDT
+27 KSFDKAIQSKDKIDA
-42 SSLGVV
+42 SSLGIV

-68 PELNAYTYIDIAD
+68 PGLNAYTYIDIAD
-81 IRKMRIKT
+81 IKKMKIKT
-89 SEGYKAM
+89 SEGYKAL

-103 LIVYSPPMLSG
+103 LVVFSPAMLSG

-131 QFAAKRIANSSSLR
+131 QFASKRILNSSSLR
-145 HMASYIKG
+145 YMASYIRG

-222 SKFGRI
+222 TKFNRI
-228 LNNLKNFDM
+228 MNYIKNFD
-237 RKNPPVRV
+237 KVNKPIRV
-245 HDLEEEMA
+245 HDMEEEMA

-274 AADID
+274 ASDID
-279 DNFDPYDNSFYN
+279 DEFDPYDNSFYN

-305 CTTDSGIAIQTSK
+305 CTSDSGIAIQTSR

-330 INDINTDAKTKKRI
+330 MNDIKTDAKTKKRI

-368 NKVKSATDKYN
+368 NKVKSATDRYN

-390 GDNELFS
+390 RDTELFS